1 MITTKI
7 LEGIFKHTKTAQLE
21 AYVSHLNRYSNEY
34 GINTKLR
41 MAHFLAQTG
50 HESGGFRATRENL
63 NYSAEGLLAVFKK
76 YFTPETA
83 KLYARKPEKIGSRV
97 YANRMGNGPEE
108 SGDGW
113 KFRGVGLIQT
123 TGKNNIEALSKKL
136 GMSLDDAIRFA
147 ETPEGAVKAA
157 CIFWVDNNLNRFAD
171 KDDILG
177 LTKAINGGTNGLD
190 DRKELTE
197 RAKAALS

>member
-1 MITTKI
+1 
-7 LEGIFKHTKTAQLE
+7 
-21 AYVSHLNRYSNEY
+21 
-34 GINTKLR
+34 
-41 MAHFLAQTG
+41 
-50 HESGGFRATRENL
+50 
-63 NYSAEGLLAVFKK
+63 
-76 YFTPETA
+76 
-83 KLYARKPEKIGSRV
+83 
-97 YANRMGNGPEE
+97 MGNGSEE

-171 KDDILG
+171 KDDVLG